1 LQIQNPLAEQEP
13 AADGSSMQANGT
25 PQHPSIAIALFSE
38 HDAEQSETTKEQKQ
52 FQAGEVKPG
61 VHKLKI
67 TACR

>member
-1 LQIQNPLAEQEP
+1 
-13 AADGSSMQANGT
+13 MQANGT